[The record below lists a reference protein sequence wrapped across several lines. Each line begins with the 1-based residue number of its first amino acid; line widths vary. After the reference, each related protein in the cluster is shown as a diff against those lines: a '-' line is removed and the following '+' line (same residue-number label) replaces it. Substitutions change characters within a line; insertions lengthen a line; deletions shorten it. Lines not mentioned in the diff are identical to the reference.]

1 MTRYLSKV
9 VLSFMFVVLVGC
21 GFHLRGTANI
31 PDSLKTIYVQ
41 GVDLKRGLGRELK
54 MALTRNG
61 VDVVNDYQ
69 NGAAVLTILENKI
82 ERRVLSVGGDAK
94 VSEYE
99 LFGTLKFSIT
109 DDQGQALTEP
119 QQVQAIR
126 DYQFDQDQVLGK
138 DEEENVLR
146 EQVNQQLVQ
155 SILRRLSVLK

>member
-21 GFHLRGTANI
+21 GFHLRGAANL

-41 GVDLKRGLGRELK
+41 GVDLNRGLGRELE

-61 VDVVNDYQ
+61 VDVVTDYQ
-69 NGAAVLTILENKI
+69 NGAAILTILENKI

-99 LFGTLKFSIT
+99 FFGTLKFSIT
-109 DDQGQALTEP
+109 DDHGQALAAP
-119 QQVQAIR
+119 QQVQARR
-126 DYQFDQDQVLGK
+126 DLQFDQNQVLGK
-138 DEEENVLR
+138 VEEAQLLR
-146 EQVNQQLVQ
+146 EQINEQLVQ

>member
-1 MTRYLSKV
+1 MTRYLSKL

-21 GFHLRGTANI
+21 GFHLRGAANL

-41 GVDLKRGLGRELK
+41 GVDLKRDLGRELK

-61 VDVVNDYQ
+61 VDVVSDYQ
-69 NGAAVLTILENKI
+69 NGAAVLTILENKM

-138 DEEENVLR
+138 DEEESVLR
-146 EQVNQQLVQ
+146 EKVNQQLVQ